1 VSTFEIIVVVLLS
14 ILCFLSWISLM
25 VKNNIANTIEGL
37 QTSVQINN
45 SDNYNLT
52 SEFRSEV
59 RLAIDELCDLNR
71 DSKEKIDNIS
81 LILDIF
87 YKYKLPDKSE
97 RDLCDKIAIE
107 NEISDGIS
115 IFREKNTS

>member
-1 VSTFEIIVVVLLS
+1 
-14 ILCFLSWISLM
+14 M

-81 LILDIF
+81 LILNIF

-97 RDLCDKIAIE
+97 RDLRDQIAIE

>member
-1 VSTFEIIVVVLLS
+1 MSTFEIIVVVLLS

-81 LILDIF
+81 LILNIF

-97 RDLCDKIAIE
+97 RDLRDKIAIE

>member
-1 VSTFEIIVVVLLS
+1 MSTFEIIVVVLLS

-97 RDLCDKIAIE
+97 RDLCDQIAIE

-115 IFREKNTS
+115 ISREKNTS

>member
-97 RDLCDKIAIE
+97 RDLCDQIAIE

-115 IFREKNTS
+115 ISREKNTS